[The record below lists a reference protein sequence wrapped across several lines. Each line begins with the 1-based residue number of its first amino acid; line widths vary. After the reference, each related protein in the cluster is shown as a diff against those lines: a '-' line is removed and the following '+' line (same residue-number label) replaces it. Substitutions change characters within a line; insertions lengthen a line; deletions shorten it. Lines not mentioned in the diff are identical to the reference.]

1 MIAVD
6 DLARRRA
13 GYRPASVIVLC
24 TLLAIVA
31 WVAAG
36 HGLPGGSS
44 WRRATGQEGPTGG
57 LTTAM
62 RAILRGDLGAGLA
75 RHPAALPISLFLVAQ
90 LLWRA
95 AMAVRPVD
103 PARVWVADLVASLGL
118 FAAAIYLPSWLG

>member
-13 GYRPASVIVLC
+13 GYRLASAIVLV
-24 TLLAIVA
+24 TLLALVA

-62 RAILRGDLGAGLA
+62 RALLRGDLAAGVA
-75 RHPAALPISLFLVAQ
+75 RHPAALPIFLFLVAQ

-95 AMAVRPVD
+95 ALTVRPVD

-118 FAAAIYLPSWLG
+118 FAAAIYLPYWLR

>member
-13 GYRPASVIVLC
+13 GYRLASVVVLVI
-24 TLLAIVA
+24 LLALVA
-31 WVAAG
+31 WVATG

-62 RAILRGDLGAGLA
+62 RIILRGDVAAGVA
-75 RHPAALPISLFLVAQ
+75 RHPAALPIFLFLVAQ
-90 LLWRA
+90 LGWRA
-95 AMAVRPVD
+95 AMAVRPID

-118 FAAAIYLPSWLG
+118 FAAAIYLPHWLG